1 MIISI
6 DVGIKNLSLCKLD
19 SQATIQLWEVI
30 DLSQENHS
38 ATCEHIGKK
47 GKCKHHATY
56 TVADKHFF
64 CNLHIKKSEYS
75 QHIAPLYYYKMLTK
89 KISQKTLL
97 ELNTFYSLED
107 NTQEQLKE
115 HIYNINATKIPKSI
129 SASEID
135 LIQAGITMSKKI
147 TDCLDD
153 FSNITTVL
161 IENQISPIATRM
173 KCVQGMITQFFIEKG
188 VHDIHFISSSNKLK
202 AYDVPKKTYKERKKS
217 CIVVTED
224 LLTKDKNNKKWI
236 SIFKN
241 NKKKDDLADSYLQGV
256 WYINYSTT

>member
-1 MIISI
+1 
-6 DVGIKNLSLCKLD
+6 
-19 SQATIQLWEVI
+19 
-30 DLSQENHS
+30 
-38 ATCEHIGKK
+38 
-47 GKCKHHATY
+47 
-56 TVADKHFF
+56 
-64 CNLHIKKSEYS
+64 
-75 QHIAPLYYYKMLTK
+75 
-89 KISQKTLL
+89 
-97 ELNTFYSLED
+97 
-107 NTQEQLKE
+107 
-115 HIYNINATKIPKSI
+115 
-129 SASEID
+129 
-135 LIQAGITMSKKI
+135 MSKKL

-241 NKKKDDLADSYLQGV
+241 NKKKM
-256 WYINYSTT
+256 I

>member
-6 DVGIKNLSLCKLD
+6 DVGIKNLSLCKLNKKGI
-19 SQATIQLWEVI
+19 IQQWEVI
-30 DLSQENHS
+30 DLSQDTPPV
-38 ATCEHIGKK
+38 TCEYIGKK
-47 GKCKHHATY
+47 GKCKHGAIY

-75 QHIAPLYYYKMLTK
+75 QSIAPPSYYKMLTK
-89 KISQKTLL
+89 KLSQKTLV
-97 ELNTFYSLED
+97 ELNTIYSLKD

-115 HIYNINATKIPKSI
+115 HIYNINATKIPKTI

-135 LIQAGITMSKKI
+135 LIQAGIIMSKKL
-147 TDCLDD
+147 TECVHD

-173 KCVQGMITQFFIEKG
+173 KCIQGMITQFFIEKG

-202 AYDVPKKTYKERKKS
+202 VYNVPKKTYKERKKS
-217 CIVVTED
+217 CIIVTED
-224 LLTKDKNNKKWI
+224 LLTKNKNNNKWI
-236 SIFKN
+236 SMFKH

-256 WYINYSTT
+256 WYINYNTI